1 MIPDEKKQRYSIRR
15 ESGALIFRT
24 ASFSDETASVLHSG
38 IYNREFSSVLA
49 SLAVAG
55 LVYLLLKT
63 HFEKTVL
70 FNIVFIVI
78 FVGGFPFFRTFVFK
92 ERYMETVFDTA
103 RGKAVISVA
112 GIVTGK
118 KETIL
123 LKDIVQVLIESRKQK
138 VENPD
143 GVEFVEKI
151 SLQHGVAIPGFGE
164 ETVRYL
170 LRLKLAD
177 DTYRTIYADR
187 DMQAVMEAHGEIMAF
202 LKM

>member
-1 MIPDEKKQRYSIRR
+1 VTKENGRRYSIRR
-15 ESGALIFRT
+15 TGSVLIFKT
-24 ASFSDETASVLHSG
+24 PSFSDETASILHSG

-49 SLAVAG
+49 SLAFAG
-55 LVYLLLKT
+55 FVYLMLET

-70 FNIVFIVI
+70 FNIVFIVV
-78 FVGGFPFFRTFVFK
+78 FVGGFPLFRTFVFR

-103 RGKAVISVA
+103 TGKAEIFLS
-112 GIVTGK
+112 GMRRRK
-118 KETIL
+118 KESIGL
-123 LKDIVQVLIESRKQK
+123 ADIGQVLIESRKQK

-170 LRLKLAD
+170 LKLKLTD
-177 DTYRTIYADR
+177 GSYRTIYVDN
-187 DMQAVMEAHGEIMAF
+187 DMHAVMEAHGEITAF
-202 LKM
+202 LKI